1 MRKLISIIIIIIT
14 SSLFAQEVKTVTATG
29 SCLAVNISAEQAKK
43 IALDNARAEAIK
55 KAIGTKVTEEIFRS
69 VSEVQTV
76 NNVNEFNDVFKKF
89 TRSSAYGKI
98 VEETATYET
107 KLENGYPLYIANIE
121 AKVVE
126 EKGEVDPNFKA
137 EIILPKTKFIARDDI
152 QNSDK
157 IEFKL
162 WASDDCY
169 LYLFNVMSNDSVYLI
184 LPNEIIKDN
193 TYKIDKNIQSYQKL
207 LNSMRFSVGLPE
219 GKDYALEGLLLIA
232 VKDKID
238 FKSDLIEQSGKGMI
252 ATYKSALTEI
262 MKWLVTIPQNR
273 RTEAFTSFEI
283 IRGEIN

>member
-1 MRKLISIIIIIIT
+1 MKKIIIIILIIT
-14 SSLFAQEVKTVTATG
+14 GNIFAQELKTVNTTG

-69 VSEVQTV
+69 VSEVQTL
-76 NNVNEFNDVFKKF
+76 NNANEFNDVFKKF

-98 VEETATYET
+98 VDENVTYET

-126 EKGEVDPNFKA
+126 EKGEIDPNFKV
-137 EIILPKTKFIARDDI
+137 EIILPKTKYIAKNDI
-152 QNSDK
+152 NTSDK
-157 IEFKL
+157 MEFKL

-184 LPNEIIKDN
+184 LPNELIKDN
-193 TYKIDKNIQSYQKL
+193 SYKIDRNIQGYQKL
-207 LNSMRFSVGLPE
+207 LNAMRFSVGLPE

-232 VKDKID
+232 LKDKID
-238 FKSDLIEQSGKGMI
+238 FKTELLEQTGSGMI

-283 IRGEIN
+283 IRDGVN

>member
-14 SSLFAQEVKTVTATG
+14 SSIFAQEVKTVTASG
-29 SCLAVNISAEQAKK
+29 SCLGVNISSEQAKK
-43 IALDNARAEAIK
+43 MALDNARADAIK
-55 KAIGTKVTEEIFRS
+55 NAIGTKVTEEVFRS
-69 VSEVQTV
+69 VSEVQTL

-98 VEETATYET
+98 IEETVTYET

-126 EKGEVDPNFKA
+126 EIGEVDPNFKA
-137 EIILPKTKFIARDDI
+137 EIILPKTKYTARKDI
-152 QNSDK
+152 NTSDK
-157 IEFKL
+157 MEFKL
-162 WASDDCY
+162 WASEDCY

-193 TYKIDKNIQSYQKL
+193 SYKTEKNIQGYQKL
-207 LNSMRFSVGLPE
+207 LSAMRFSVGLPE

-232 VKDKID
+232 LKDKID
-238 FKSDLIEQSGKGMI
+238 FKSQLIEQTGNGMI

-283 IRGEIN
+283 VRDEK